1 MSTHHPT
8 IPEALSQAARD
19 INTKRPLS
27 EVLLSIAE
35 SAKQSM
41 PGVDHVGISVTHRGH
56 EVETLAATDDFVSE
70 LDELQ
75 YTLNEGPCLD
85 AIWEDGIVVVNHA
98 ETDSRWPRYM
108 KEATSRGLRS
118 QMGIRL
124 YTERETLGG
133 LNLYSTHRDELD
145 PETEHVARL
154 FGSHAALALGK
165 AKVEQNMSQAI
176 ESRKAIGQAIGI
188 VMERYGLDEERAFQY
203 LTRVSQA
210 SNTKL
215 RDVATELVRLGN
227 EKSQGGQ
234 PSREQPDRG

>member
-1 MSTHHPT
+1 MSSHHPT

-41 PGVDHVGISVTHRGH
+41 PGIDHVGISVTHPGH
-56 EVETLAATDDFVSE
+56 EVETLAATDEFVNQ
-70 LDELQ
+70 LDQLQ
-75 YTLNEGPCLD
+75 YTLHEGPCLD
-85 AIWEDGIVVVNHA
+85 AIWERGMVVVNHA
-98 ETDSRWPRYM
+98 ETDPRWPRYL
-108 KEATSRGLRS
+108 KEATSLGLRS
-118 QMGIRL
+118 QMGVRL
-124 YTERETLGG
+124 YTEGETLGG
-133 LNLYSTHRDELD
+133 LNLYATASDEID
-145 PETEHVARL
+145 PETEHIARL
-154 FGSHAALALGK
+154 FASHAALALGK
-165 AKVEQNMSQAI
+165 AKVEQNLSQAI

-203 LTRVSQA
+203 LTRVSQS

-227 EKSQGGQ
+227 EQTRTG
-234 PSREQPDRG
+234 